1 MTLVELFTDY
11 IVNRK
16 DLRDY
21 VQERKKLNERGEF
34 NDAKLI
40 KAQENLDRL
49 KKEDLK
55 TYEQMYMILDKI
67 IKADKGYFV
76 EYCIDFTKATLKMYS
91 SNATPQEICKDYA
104 NDLNHRYSGA

>member
-21 VQERKKLNERGEF
+21 VEQRKKLNERGEF
-34 NDAKLI
+34 NDTKLI
-40 KAQENLDRL
+40 TAQENLDRL
-49 KKEDLK
+49 KREDLK

-67 IKADKGYFV
+67 IKEDRGYYV
-76 EYCIDFTKATLKMYS
+76 EYCIDFTKAILKMYTS
-91 SNATPQEICKDYA
+91 SATPQDICKNYA
-104 NDLNHRYSGA
+104 NELKHRYHDA

>member
-16 DLRDY
+16 DLKDY
-21 VQERKKLNERGEF
+21 VEERKTRNERGEF
-34 NDAKLI
+34 NDTKLLT
-40 KAQENLDRL
+40 AQENLDRL

-67 IKADKGYFV
+67 MKADRGHYV
-76 EYCIDFTKATLKMYS
+76 EYSINFTKAILKMYRGH
-91 SNATPQEICKDYA
+91 ATPEDVCKEYA
-104 NDLNHRYSGA
+104 KELNHRYHDA